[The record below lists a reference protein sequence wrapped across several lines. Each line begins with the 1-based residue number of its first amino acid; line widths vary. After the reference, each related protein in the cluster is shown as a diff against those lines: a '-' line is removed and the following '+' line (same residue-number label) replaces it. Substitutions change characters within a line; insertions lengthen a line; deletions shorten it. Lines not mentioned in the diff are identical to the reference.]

1 MIRRAGFVTGS
12 AAALIASACGRQV
25 TPNRV
30 GIGPGGLAPGFMSVK
45 FNVQSAFNF
54 SADSYAIVFNTS
66 GSGVTPL
73 PVTTSNN
80 YAGYS
85 IAIVVGGANGAIGA
99 TAYFYYR
106 PNNTTQ
112 IPVLYPVNPTPQ
124 QLILTPNSNGQG
136 NQFMVTFA
144 TIISSFNITTTPTPG
159 ATSTAS
165 ASPSPTA
172 SASGSPSPAP
182 SASGVTVANNWNFN
196 FFVLQGVATPYESQG
211 SLTIIDS
218 LGAGGPNDQTY
229 ISQTLD
235 ISTAFDTGAFYVQS
249 GNHPSIPD
257 AIAGGDIANNP
268 ATA

>member
-1 MIRRAGFVTGS
+1 
-12 AAALIASACGRQV
+12 
-25 TPNRV
+25 
-30 GIGPGGLAPGFMSVK
+30 MSVK

-54 SADSYAIVFNTS
+54 SSDSYAVVFNTS

-106 PNNTTQ
+106 PANTTQ
-112 IPVLYPVNPTPQ
+112 IPVLYPINPTPQ
-124 QLILTPNSNGQG
+124 QLIFQPPGSNCIAT
-136 NQFMVTFA
+136 QFAVIFD
-144 TIISSFNITTTPTPG
+144 TIIASFNATTTPTPSPTG
-159 ATSTAS
+159 SATAS
-165 ASPSPTA
+165 PTASPTATASPSGSPSPSPTA
-172 SASGSPSPAP
+172 S
-182 SASGVTVANNWNFN
+182 GVTVSSTWNFN

-211 SLTIIDS
+211 ALTIIDS
-218 LGAGGPNDQTY
+218 LGAGGPNDTTY
-229 ISQTLD
+229 VSPTLD
-235 ISTAFDTGAFYVQS
+235 INTAFDTGAFYVQA

-268 ATA
+268 SS

>member
-1 MIRRAGFVTGS
+1 
-12 AAALIASACGRQV
+12 
-25 TPNRV
+25 
-30 GIGPGGLAPGFMSVK
+30 MSVK
-45 FNVQSAFNF
+45 FNVQSGFNF
-54 SADSYAIVFNTS
+54 SSDSYAVVFNTS

-106 PNNTTQ
+106 PANTTQ
-112 IPVLYPVNPTPQ
+112 IPVLYPINPTPQ
-124 QLILTPNSNGQG
+124 QLIFQPPGSNGIAT
-136 NQFMVTFA
+136 QFTVIFD
-144 TIISSFNITTTPTPG
+144 TIIASFNATTTPTP
-159 ATSTAS
+159 SSSAS
-165 ASPSPTA
+165 ASPTTSPTASA
-172 SASGSPSPAP
+172 SASGSPSPSP
-182 SASGVTVANNWNFN
+182 TASGVTVSNMWNFN

-218 LGAGGPNDQTY
+218 LGAGGPNDTTY
-229 ISQTLD
+229 ISPQLN
-235 ISTAFDTGAFYVQS
+235 IATAFDTGAFYVQA

-268 ATA
+268 ASS